1 MTNGLFNTRRVGSL
15 LGQVI
20 IRIIAPPKTASNIGL
35 RKRSLHVFNI
45 VIPYLPILIQTSS

>member
-35 RKRSLHVFNI
+35 RKRSFACFPYRNTLFTNI
-45 VIPYLPILIQTSS
+45 NPNE